1 MALEIYA
8 PLVGYAVATSFTPG
22 PNNTMLAASGA
33 QFGFARTRP
42 HLFGVALGFGLMIF
56 LVALGLGGSVSR
68 LPGLN
73 LALTLIGGAL
83 LLWMS
88 WRIASA
94 PVGEEDEERA
104 RARPLTFLQGAGFQ
118 WINPKGWT
126 MALAVA
132 GSYITGA
139 APLREAAIC
148 GVIFALVGIASAA
161 TWAGFGVSLRRWL
174 TSPLRRRIFNVSMG
188 ALLAGFV
195 IYGAWPVVRAAL
207 A

>member
-1 MALEIYA
+1 MNLDLYA

-42 HLFGVALGFGLMIF
+42 HLFGVGLGFGFMIF
-56 LVALGLGGSVSR
+56 LVALGLGGSVAR
-68 LPGLN
+68 LPWLN
-73 LALTLIGGAL
+73 LGMTLAGAAL

-94 PVGEEDEERA
+94 PVDDEEEARVRA
-104 RARPLTFLQGAGFQ
+104 PLTFLQAAGFQ
-118 WINPKGWT
+118 WINPKAWT

-132 GSYITGA
+132 GGYVTGA
-139 APLREAAIC
+139 APLREASIC
-148 GVIFALVGIASAA
+148 AAIFALVGILSAGS
-161 TWAGFGVSLRRWL
+161 WAAFGVSLRRWL
-174 TSPLRRRIFNVSMG
+174 TNPLRRRIFNVAMG

-195 IYGAWPVVRAAL
+195 IHGTIRAL
-207 A
+207 S